1 MTNCNTSEAKSEES
15 SLTICASPTASFADE
30 SSATTRDQAWRSRVL
45 YCRKCD
51 GHGKQVALK
60 GHAPKCPYNLCECQ
74 SCSKLMTKRLHSFKK
89 RNKSRLEAAA
99 ILTAQKKAQLA
110 ALECRRHALPL
121 QSPAATRQRKSEQ
134 RLCDL
139 QCRRHALPLQS
150 PAATRQRKSEQRL
163 CDLRS
168 FSTLLKIVAS
178 YRSRLLA
185 ECPFVDSFV
194 YLI

>member
-110 ALECRRHALPL
+110 ALGKYFPHRIMTIFMELFAPLAFAFTISRELYQDYCYKEGPALE
-121 QSPAATRQRKSEQ
+121 R
-134 RLCDL
+134 
-139 QCRRHALPLQS
+139 
-150 PAATRQRKSEQRL
+150 
-163 CDLRS
+163 
-168 FSTLLKIVAS
+168 
-178 YRSRLLA
+178 
-185 ECPFVDSFV
+185 
-194 YLI
+194 